1 MTLCSVLF
9 PLLYVKH
16 QDMEWSLL
24 ILICCRAVQDAIVL
38 AQKAELQS
46 LTDELQ
52 TVQTE
57 VKTSHTRI
65 ADLTLK
71 TQGQ

>member
-1 MTLCSVLF
+1 M
-9 PLLYVKH
+9 
-16 QDMEWSLL
+16 
-24 ILICCRAVQDAIVL
+24 QDAIVL

-46 LTDELQ
+46 LADELQ

-57 VKTSHTRI
+57 VKTTHTRI

-71 TQGQ
+71 TQGELFSPAFPGERSCGVQNGC